1 MSQPPAIAQRLLAHA
16 RLCREIANA
25 CWDEEMA
32 NKLERLAEDCL
43 QAAHDADPAPGR
55 RMVPSPAQSSWTI
68 A

>member
-1 MSQPPAIAQRLLAHA
+1 MSQPSAISDRLLAHA
-16 RLCREIANA
+16 RLCREIAAATFNEETA
-25 CWDEEMA
+25 C
-32 NKLERLAEDCL
+32 KLERLAEDCL